1 MWNVISG
8 KQFLIE
14 SFEFSEVKKD
24 KKKKRQ
30 RSIGGMG
37 IEHGGGLWR
46 RWKRGQ
52 WKMYNTIFEVQIP
65 DCYMCVVTLVLI

>member
-1 MWNVISG
+1 MPNVISG

-14 SFEFSEVKKD
+14 NFEFSEVKKD

-37 IEHGGGLWR
+37 IEHGGGL
-46 RWKRGQ
+46 
-52 WKMYNTIFEVQIP
+52 
-65 DCYMCVVTLVLI
+65 

>member
-1 MWNVISG
+1 MEGQEERDEEEERGAVKGRVSKSVTCKLQIYANVISG

-14 SFEFSEVKKD
+14 NFEFSEVKKD

-37 IEHGGGLWR
+37 IEHGGGL
-46 RWKRGQ
+46 
-52 WKMYNTIFEVQIP
+52 
-65 DCYMCVVTLVLI
+65 